1 MGLYLLVFL
10 IYIMLYMMQKL
21 NAKASLIIMASSILC
36 FLVFFLPL
44 AVICAIYN
52 ILSYNL
58 RPGSSP
64 ILKNLQKLAILF
76 LYGVKPALKLGAR
89 AGSGT
94 ILVCTAAP
102 QKCGHGK
109 ITLL

>member
-1 MGLYLLVFL
+1 
-10 IYIMLYMMQKL
+10 MQKL

-64 ILKNLQKLAILF
+64 ILKNLQTPIINLISYSVPLWCETS
-76 LYGVKPALKLGAR
+76 PEAR
-89 AGSGT
+89 S
-94 ILVCTAAP
+94 
-102 QKCGHGK
+102 
-109 ITLL
+109 